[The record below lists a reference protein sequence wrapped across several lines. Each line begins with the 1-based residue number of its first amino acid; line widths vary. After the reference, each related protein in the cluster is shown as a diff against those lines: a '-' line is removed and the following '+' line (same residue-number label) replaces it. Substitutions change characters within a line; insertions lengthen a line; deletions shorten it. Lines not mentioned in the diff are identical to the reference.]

1 MKKEKKVKLKIKKK
15 GGKWRFD
22 IKISYLALTS
32 LLSLL
37 AVVTFSK
44 VNGFDLSDLA
54 SLSFYQ
60 NLANPSV
67 RVVNIKEGL
76 RKEEVADIL
85 EKKLNWNEEER
96 EEFLNSHLALNEDL
110 GLEGRLF
117 PKSYL
122 FHKDSTPKEV
132 AKTMIDTFE
141 SKTKNIKK
149 SKKTE
154 VINEDTILKIAS
166 MIQRESGGKSDMKLI
181 SGIIW
186 NRVFSGMKLQIDAT
200 LQYAKGDEDLW
211 WPKVSPEDKYID
223 SPYNTYI
230 YKELP
235 PTPISNA
242 GLAAIEAAYNPIK
255 TSCVFYLHD
264 KKGKIH
270 CAKTYEEHKKNIE
283 KYY

>member
-1 MKKEKKVKLKIKKK
+1 MKK
-15 GGKWRFD
+15 
-22 IKISYLALTS
+22 
-32 LLSLL
+32 
-37 AVVTFSK
+37 
-44 VNGFDLSDLA
+44 
-54 SLSFYQ
+54 
-60 NLANPSV
+60 
-67 RVVNIKEGL
+67 
-76 RKEEVADIL
+76 
-85 EKKLNWNEEER
+85 ER

-223 SPYNTYI
+223 SPYNTYK
-230 YKELP
+230 YKGLP
-235 PTPISNA
+235 KGPISNP
-242 GLAAIEAAYNPIK
+242 GIESIRAAVNPSK
-255 TSCVFYLHD
+255 TDYLFYLTGRD
-264 KKGKIH
+264 GTMRY
-270 CAKTYEEHKKNIE
+270 ATTYDGHLRNKNI
-283 KYY
+283 YLD